1 MKNLASPVTRY
12 HGQLSSRIASEKT
25 DDPVLRKLAD
35 RQTDRQTDRQKD
47 QDGQTDRQKNQG
59 DFIGRCQTN
68 VKHSTEKSNVKNLRI
83 GRYSRWRRNEIS
95 EEIGFCNMHS
105 LFITNS
111 VFQHPAQHMSTW
123 QTKITTTMK

>member
-1 MKNLASPVTRY
+1 MKNLALSVTRY
-12 HGQLSSRIASEKT
+12 HGQLSSRIVSEKT
-25 DDPVLRKLAD
+25 GDPILRKLSSG
-35 RQTDRQTDRQKD
+35 QTDRQTDRQKD
-47 QDGQTDRQKNQG
+47 QG

-95 EEIGFCNMHS
+95 EEIDFCNMHS

-111 VFQHPAQHMSTW
+111 VFQHPAQYMSTW